1 MLTIHIPGG
10 ELYNEELNEFI
21 ETKECTLELEHSLIS
36 VSKWES
42 KWKKPYLSEEKKT
55 TEEVIDYIRCM
66 TINKNVDPNVYKA
79 IPSEEIK
86 KIVDYIND
94 PMTATTFSDFGKKHA
109 RNSEFITSEL
119 IYYWMTANNIPFTC
133 EKWNFNRL
141 MTLIRIAGEKNNPE
155 QEKMSPDAIRAQ
167 NRALNAQRR
176 AAMKS
181 KG

>member
-1 MLTIHIPGG
+1 MITIDIPGS
-10 ELYNEELNEFI
+10 EFYNEELNEFI
-21 ETKECTLELEHSLIS
+21 TVKPITLELEHSLIS

-42 KWKKPYLSEEKKT
+42 KWKKPYVSEIKKS

-66 TINKNVDPNVYKA
+66 TINKNVDPKVYKV
-79 IPSEEIK
+79 IPASEYK

-94 PMTATTFSDFGKKHA
+94 PMTATTFYDYGKHTPK
-109 RNSEFITSEL
+109 NSEYVTSEL
-119 IYYWMTANNIPFTC
+119 IYYWMTAYNIPFTC

-141 MTLIRIAGEKNNPE
+141 MTLIRVAGEKNNPE
-155 QEKMSPDAIRAQ
+155 QDKMSRDAIREQ
-167 NRALNAQRR
+167 NRILNEKRR

>member
-1 MLTIHIPGG
+1 MITIDIP
-10 ELYNEELNEFI
+10 ESEFYNEELNEFI
-21 ETKECTLELEHSLIS
+21 EVKAITLELEHSLIS

-42 KWKKPYLSEEKKT
+42 KWKKPYISETEKT

-66 TINKNVDPNVYKA
+66 TINKNVDPKVYKA
-79 IPSEEIK
+79 IPPTELK

-94 PMTATTFSDFGKKHA
+94 PMTATTFYDFGKKPA
-109 RNSEFITSEL
+109 RSSEYVTSEL
-119 IYYWMTANNIPFTC
+119 IYYWMTAYNIPFTC

-141 MTLIRIAGEKNNPE
+141 MTLIRVAGEKNNPE

-167 NRALNAQRR
+167 NRMLNEKRR

>member
-1 MLTIHIPGG
+1 MITIHIPER
-10 ELYNEELNEFI
+10 ELYDETNEEFI
-21 ETKECTLELEHSLIS
+21 EVKDITLELEHSLIS

-42 KWKKPYLSEEKKT
+42 KWKKPYVSEEKKS

-79 IPSEEIK
+79 IPADELK

-94 PMTATTFSDFGKKHA
+94 PMTATVFYDNGRKPP
-109 RNSEFITSEL
+109 RNSEFVTSEL
-119 IYYWMTANNIPFTC
+119 IYYWMSAYNIPFTC

-141 MTLIRIAGEKNNPE
+141 MALIRIAGEKNSEP
-155 QEKMSPDAIRAQ
+155 EKMSPDAIRAQ
-167 NRALNAQRR
+167 NKMLNEKRR
-176 AAMKS
+176 AALKS